1 MGQAGLTMMEQV
13 KANNK
18 RPAKKKNQRYLI
30 FITCKTDFIQD
41 KKECA
46 R

>member
-18 RPAKKKNQRYLI
+18 RPAKKKNQRQKRMRKV
-30 FITCKTDFIQD
+30 TNTHMIQQP
-41 KKECA
+41 
-46 R
+46 